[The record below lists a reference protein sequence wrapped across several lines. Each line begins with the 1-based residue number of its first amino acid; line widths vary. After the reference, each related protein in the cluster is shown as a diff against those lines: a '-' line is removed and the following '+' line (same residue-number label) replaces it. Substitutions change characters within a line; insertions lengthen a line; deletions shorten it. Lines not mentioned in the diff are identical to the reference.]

1 MTEYLRAFVV
11 PVEGVSDPLAAM
23 GQPLRFVA
31 STEGVK
37 RDGLELRMED
47 WELANYQRN
56 PVVTWAHDLFGHRL
70 PIGRANPVLDMGERQ
85 LLAEITFD
93 PGDEFAVNVERKYR
107 TGYLHTV
114 SVQWNPVMVGG
125 KRKNELLEIAAV
137 PVPGDPDA
145 VIQRQ
150 LRAWREIGLL
160 QDETVG
166 SGLLES
172 SLIDE
177 IRAVK
182 AAVSGIEFQFDAV
195 THRLRAFM
203 EGFPEVWGDPNR
215 ERTTEVVTTNLKK
228 ILEALR

>member
-1 MTEYLRAFVV
+1 MSEYLRAFVV
-11 PVEGVSDPLAAM
+11 PVEGVSDPLAEM
-23 GQPLRFVA
+23 GKPLRFVA

-85 LLAEITFD
+85 LLADITFD

-114 SVQWNPVMVGG
+114 SVQWNPVMIGG

-160 QDETVG
+160 SDDAGVLEETG
-166 SGLLES
+166 GPGLVEVHAEL
-172 SLIDE
+172 L
-177 IRAVK
+177 AVK
-182 AAVSGIEFQFDAV
+182 ATVTGLDVSFEAFRQRLWQFIVGSDKSAAED
-195 THRLRAFM
+195 T
-203 EGFPEVWGDPNR
+203 
-215 ERTTEVVTTNLKK
+215 LKK
-228 ILEALR
+228 ILEVLR